1 MEQLTALLLLL
12 LASLSSVESISK
24 SMKNVLKCEEERR
37 EERQE
42 RERAR
47 DRRREEIGDT
57 ITFNQLGHIIAGD
70 LQGEAPKEQ
79 GAPPGDPSGDIEI
92 AECRGPRSEWV
103 EIERSERGTK
113 RMSRECFRT
122 ELERT
127 ETGTW
132 SSWITIQ
139 SRHGYYN

>member
-12 LASLSSVESISK
+12 LASLSSVENISK
-24 SMKNVLKCEEERR
+24 SMKTVLKCEEERR

-42 RERAR
+42 RERVR
-47 DRRREEIGDT
+47 DRREEILDT
-57 ITFNQLGHIIAGD
+57 ITFHQLGRIIAGD
-70 LQGEAPKEQ
+70 LQGEGPKEQ
-79 GAPPGDPSGDIEI
+79 EAPPGDPSGDIET

-103 EIERSERGTK
+103 ERAERGTE

-132 SSWITIQ
+132 SSWTTIQ
-139 SRHGYYN
+139 SRSNFN

>member
-12 LASLSSVESISK
+12 LASLSSVENISK
-24 SMKNVLKCEEERR
+24 SMKTVLKCEEERR

-42 RERAR
+42 RERVR
-47 DRRREEIGDT
+47 DRRREEVLDT
-57 ITFNQLGHIIAGD
+57 ITFQQLGHIIAGD
-70 LQGEAPKEQ
+70 LQGEGPKEQ
-79 GAPPGDPSGDIEI
+79 EAPSGDPSGDIET

-103 EIERSERGTK
+103 ERDERGTE

-132 SSWITIQ
+132 SSWTTIQ
-139 SRHGYYN
+139 SRSRIF